1 MFTDFEQDPYFDE
14 EVAEEFMPQFIAE
27 PAPGPLDLADE
38 ADWEDRV
45 EFVSLEAAGLEERQ
59 WEIDASSGVM
69 QYVHWA
75 NEGEDARDWSDQ

>member
-1 MFTDFEQDPYFDE
+1 MDDFDE
-14 EVAEEFMPQFIAE
+14 VFQPQFIVE
-27 PAPGPLDLADE
+27 PTPGPLDLADE

>member
-1 MFTDFEQDPYFDE
+1 MDDFDE
-14 EVAEEFMPQFIAE
+14 VFQPQFVVE
-27 PAPGPLDLADE
+27 PAAGPLDLVDE
-38 ADWEDRV
+38 CDWENHV
-45 EFVSLEAAGLEERQ
+45 EFISLEAAGLEERQ